1 MILLALFLASLA
13 APFGAALFVAYGSKE
28 EPESEIQSI
37 ARALSAEYERR
48 KAEGASPAE
57 LELLR
62 AAKMRYIRLL
72 QSEH

>member
-1 MILLALFLASLA
+1 MTCNSSHPPTHAGNGRLEFIGGFHRE
-13 APFGAALFVAYGSKE
+13 FVAKRWS
-28 EPESEIQSI
+28 
-37 ARALSAEYERR
+37 ERR